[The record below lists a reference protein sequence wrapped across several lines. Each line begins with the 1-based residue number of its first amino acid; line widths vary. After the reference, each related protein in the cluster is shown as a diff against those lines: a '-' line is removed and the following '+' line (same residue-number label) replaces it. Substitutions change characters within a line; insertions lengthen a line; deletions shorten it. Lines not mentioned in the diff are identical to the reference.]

1 MYITRISGA
10 WLANKICPGLYV
22 PAVTDIDLI
31 ALRDQGIRA
40 LLVDLDNTIANLG
53 GSEVRV
59 PIAEWIQRAKDLDIF
74 VCIVTNA
81 AFSARVA
88 EIAKRLDVAFLT
100 KAVKPRRVGLRYVM
114 DNLGLVP
121 SQMVMIGDQLFTDV
135 LSGNRL
141 GALTILV
148 DPLTSTRF
156 ITGQFLRLFERPL
169 LAWLKREGMF
179 PSRLGSGS

>member
-1 MYITRISGA
+1 
-10 WLANKICPGLYV
+10 
-22 PAVTDIDLI
+22 
-31 ALRDQGIRA
+31 
-40 LLVDLDNTIANLG
+40 
-53 GSEVRV
+53 
-59 PIAEWIQRAKDLDIF
+59 
-74 VCIVTNA
+74 
-81 AFSARVA
+81 
-88 EIAKRLDVAFLT
+88 
-100 KAVKPRRVGLRYVM
+100 M

-141 GALTILV
+141 GVLTILV

-169 LAWLKREGMF
+169 LAWLKREGML